1 MSSGRGN
8 GMNEVGT
15 HSADPSAKV
24 DPSKDLTD
32 ESKAEWMKRR
42 AKEER
47 KHREG
52 LKVVDE
58 WFELINNKKLVKK
71 MKKNNG
77 GVYSIYICNVQKP
90 QNKHVMNSLVKD
102 ADGKYRH
109 KSGPKAGAGK
119 RASKSEA

>member
-8 GMNEVGT
+8 GMQEVGV
-15 HSADPSAKV
+15 HNADLSAKIN
-24 DPSKDLTD
+24 PTKDLAD
-32 ESKAEWMKRR
+32 ENKADWMKRR
-42 AKEER
+42 AKEEK

-58 WFELINNKKLVKK
+58 WFEVVGGKKLIKK

-77 GVYSIYICNVQKP
+77 GVYSIYICNISKP

-102 ADGKYRH
+102 GEGKYRH
-109 KSGPKAGAGK
+109 KRTGESK